1 MRFHYDRDRE
11 RGRDCVA
18 QNVGRRTSLEVVRAM
33 LSSDRRLASVLSQD
47 CREAGRRR
55 VSRCLGTP
63 HEAVNGKL
71 LEEADRGGML
81 LLGAGMALIYSGL
94 DQGNPLDW
102 LESGTVVA
110 LLGGGGV
117 LTASFFVN
125 EALVRTPW
133 AHAKILPSR
142 NIGVS
147 QVSVAGLPGTQI
159 THDWSLNDFEPMVLL
174 QSFGQAF
181 TLFPAIVIAISNSD
195 PARATAFSAYVQVTR
210 LGGAEIGV
218 ALMGTW
224 LRVREQIEP
233 K

>member
-1 MRFHYDRDRE
+1 MRFYYDRDRE

-18 QNVGRRTSLEVVRAM
+18 QNVGRRTSLEVVRAI

-133 AHAKILPSR
+133 THAKILLSR
-142 NIGVS
+142 NVGVS
-147 QVSVAGLPGTQI
+147 QVSVAGPLTSFMRMSGLPRSEVCRMKSSRPS
-159 THDWSLNDFEPMVLL
+159 SLVRGRPISRRRRRLPM
-174 QSFGQAF
+174 
-181 TLFPAIVIAISNSD
+181 ISLRRSS
-195 PARATAFSAYVQVTR
+195 TAACCPS
-210 LGGAEIGV
+210 
-218 ALMGTW
+218 
-224 LRVREQIEP
+224 
-233 K
+233 